1 MAQLDKTFPTLD
13 CSACILT
20 PKMVDVARHC
30 NIELMTYS
38 DIVDVGGS
46 MGNFKVKVKQ
56 KPRYIDPEKCT
67 NCGLCAEACLM
78 KGKPA
83 NEFDMG
89 LSKRSAV
96 YIPFAQ
102 AIPACYCIDPKS
114 CIFLRTGKCGKSPA
128 CAGACAPGAVDFTQT
143 EQMVEIDVGAIIV
156 ATGYEQFDARLKPE
170 FGYDKYENV
179 FTGLELERLTSAG
192 GPTQGEIIVGGKKPQ
207 DVVFI
212 HCVGSRDKQIGN
224 EYCSRVCCMYLAK
237 QAHLVKERLPDAR
250 VTVYYMDVRAFG
262 KGFEEF
268 YDRVKEEGV
277 FYRRG
282 NPSEVYRQGDRLVVR
297 VEDTLLG
304 EMVEH
309 ETDMVVL
316 GTGLV
321 ASESTKEL
329 AKILKMSLSADRF
342 LLEAHPKL
350 RPVDSTIDG
359 VFLAGCCQGPKDI
372 PDTVAQAKGAASA
385 AIGLLASGKV
395 KVEPAIAVVDADR
408 CTGCHVCQAVCPYL
422 APEYQEEKKVMQ
434 INEVLCK
441 GCGVCP
447 SACPVGAITMRHF
460 TNEQVEAQ
468 IDTLCAKPE

>member
-1 MAQLDKTFPTLD
+1 
-13 CSACILT
+13 
-20 PKMVDVARHC
+20 
-30 NIELMTYS
+30 
-38 DIVDVGGS
+38 
-46 MGNFKVKVKQ
+46 
-56 KPRYIDPEKCT
+56 
-67 NCGLCAEACLM
+67 
-78 KGKPA
+78 
-83 NEFDMG
+83 
-89 LSKRSAV
+89 
-96 YIPFAQ
+96 
-102 AIPACYCIDPKS
+102 
-114 CIFLRTGKCGKSPA
+114 
-128 CAGACAPGAVDFTQT
+128 
-143 EQMVEIDVGAIIV
+143 
-156 ATGYEQFDARLKPE
+156 
-170 FGYDKYENV
+170 
-179 FTGLELERLTSAG
+179 
-192 GPTQGEIIVGGKKPQ
+192 
-207 DVVFI
+207 
-212 HCVGSRDKQIGN
+212 
-224 EYCSRVCCMYLAK
+224 MYLAK
-237 QAHLVKERLPDAR
+237 QAHLVKERLPNAK

-282 NPSEVYRQGDRLVVR
+282 NPSEVYKQGDRLVVR

-385 AIGLLASGKV
+385 AIGILASGRV
-395 KVEPAIAVVDADR
+395 KVEPAIANVDADR
-408 CTGCHVCQAVCPYL
+408 CTGCHVCQSLCPYTAL
-422 APEYQEEKKVMQ
+422 EFNDEKKVMAV
-434 INEVLCK
+434 NEVLCK

-447 SACPVGAITMRHF
+447 SACPVGAIKMRHS
-460 TNEQVEAQ
+460 TGEQIEAQ
-468 IDTLCAKPE
+468 IEALLEAKSE